1 MRRTVTRWT
10 ATGLLVGVLA
20 LGVGALA
27 PSTTGVAFAA
37 ELASAQGSTIQ
48 AKARCRV
55 MGPEEWYLITGQMT
69 EYGGMMC
76 VR

>member
-1 MRRTVTRWT
+1 MRRAVARWT
-10 ATGLLVGVLA
+10 AGVLVGVLV
-20 LGVGALA
+20 LGAGALA
-27 PSTTGVAFAA
+27 PSTAGVAFAA
-37 ELASAQGSTIQ
+37 EMASAQGATVQ